1 MSTAQL
7 ISTQKLGRTF
17 IIGSEQIHAVHDVDL
32 EVESGRL
39 MVITGRSGSGKT
51 TLLNLLAGLDT
62 PTAGKVYFEGQDLT
76 ALSEWELTQLRRSKI
91 GFVFQ
96 QFYLEPNL
104 YVWEN
109 VALPLI
115 CQDTTEDERY
125 ERAERILIKL
135 GLDHRINFPAYQLSG
150 GEQQRVAIARAL
162 VTNPE
167 LIIADEP
174 TSSIDEK
181 SAKKVVEIFLN
192 LRKEKKSI
200 VVASHDLQVWS
211 KIADLIYYME
221 DGMLKCS
228 KERGK
233 DAVMS

>member
-1 MSTAQL
+1 MVK
-7 ISTQKLGRTF
+7 IRTERLTKKF
-17 IIGSEQIHAVHDVDL
+17 KGEL
-32 EVESGRL
+32 EVKAVNDIS
-39 MVITGRSGSGKT
+39 ITLPENKIILIAGPSGSGKT
-51 TLLNLLAGLDT
+51 TLLSLIGLLLK
-62 PTAGKVYFEGQDLT
+62 PTSGKIWYEEEEVSLYSDRWQTF
-76 ALSEWELTQLRRSKI
+76 LRREKI

-96 QFYLEPNL
+96 QFYLEPNF

-109 VALPLI
+109 VALPLV

-125 ERAERILIKL
+125 ERAEKILNKL
-135 GLDHRINFPAYQLSG
+135 GLDRRINFPAYQLSG

-221 DGMLKCS
+221 DGVLKYS

-233 DAVMS
+233 DAVIS